1 MRILAAGLV
10 VVLGLFLSAQT
21 AMASPAR
28 AAVDRFFP
36 EADRLAEPAGE
47 PPAVA
52 VFRGDTQIGLLFETN
67 DVAPIP
73 AYSGEPVNMLVGM
86 DMDGVI
92 TGVRV
97 LEHSEPIM
105 LVGIPDS
112 KLEDFV
118 NQYVTRAIRDRV
130 RVGLSPRQ
138 REGFKYVDGVAGA
151 TVTVV
156 VMGEAIM
163 RGARQ
168 MAVAH
173 GLVDPDAVPAVVPA
187 TVRKDVFEPGDWDQL
202 LDQGGVGRMRI
213 SRGDVDAAFSG
224 TDAEHVDTA
233 PPGTEDETF
242 VDLYAAYL
250 NVPSVGRNLIGD
262 DHYDRIMG
270 RLEDGEHAIML
281 MAQGHYS
288 FKGSGFV
295 RGGIFDRIQLMQG
308 ETAIQFRDTDLVR
321 APQLVAEGTP
331 RFSERDIFVV
341 RAEHDFDP
349 GRPWELELLVR
360 RQVGA
365 LDSVFVNFAMEYQP
379 PEAWFDYPE
388 PPAQLAED
396 DGRPL
401 WVTVWEDRV
410 MHIIVLGAGLTL
422 LTFILMFQDVLARR
436 PKLLLRLRNA
446 FLVYTV
452 VFIGWYAL
460 AQLSVVNIFTFTNAL
475 STNFQWSTFLMD
487 PMMFILWTFVAATLL
502 LWGRGV
508 YCGWL
513 CPFGA
518 MQELINEISRKLKV
532 PQLELP
538 WAVHERLWSLKYLIL
553 LGLFGISLHSLATA
567 EIYAEVEPFKT
578 AITMRWQREWGFVLY
593 AGILLAISIVNRKF
607 FCRYMC
613 PLGAGLA
620 IPARIRLF
628 DWLKRHKECG
638 TPCQIC
644 ANECE
649 VQAIHPDG
657 RINAN
662 ECHYCLDCQ
671 VTYWNDRK
679 CPPLIARRKR
689 REKAEKVSSGSQ
701 GGGFPEIRVNKQA
714 AESVRA
720 RQPSVRKEV
729 TS

>member
-1 MRILAAGLV
+1 MWI
-10 VVLGLFLSAQT
+10 
-21 AMASPAR
+21 PAR
-28 AAVDRFFP
+28 LLLTLLLVLAVIPAAAWDGEVMDRFFP
-36 EADRLAEPAGE
+36 EADALQEPAGD
-47 PPAVA
+47 PPVA
-52 VFRGDTQIGLLFETN
+52 PVLRDGEQIGVLFETN
-67 DVAPIP
+67 DVTPIP

-86 DMDGVI
+86 DMDGII

-97 LEHSEPIM
+97 LDHSEPIM

-118 NQYVTRAIRDRV
+118 FQYVTRGIHERV
-130 RVGLSPRQ
+130 RVGFSPRQ
-138 REGFKYVDGVAGA
+138 REGFKYVDGVSGA

-168 MAVAH
+168 VALAH
-173 GLVDPDAVPAVVPA
+173 GLVDPSAVPTVKPA
-187 TVRKDVFEPGDWDQL
+187 TVRDDLFEPASWDEL
-202 LDQGGVGRMRI
+202 LEKGAVGRMHI
-213 SRGDVDAAFSG
+213 SRGEVDAAFVD

-233 PPGTEDETF
+233 RPGTEEETF

-250 NVPSVGRNLIGD
+250 NAPTVGRNLIGD
-262 DHYDRIMG
+262 DHYERIMG
-270 RLEDGEHAIML
+270 RLDEGEHAVML
-281 MAQGHYS
+281 MARGDYS

-308 ETAIQFRDTDLVR
+308 DTAIQFRDTDLVR
-321 APQLVAEGTP
+321 APQLAADGIP
-331 RFSERDIFVV
+331 RFTERDIFIV
-341 RAEHDFDP
+341 RAEHAFDP
-349 GRPWELELLVR
+349 GRAWELELLVR
-360 RQVGA
+360 RQLGA
-365 LDSVFVNFAMEYQP
+365 LESVFVNFALEYEP

-388 PPAQLAED
+388 PPAQIAED

-410 MHIIVLGAGLTL
+410 MHIVVLGAGLFL
-422 LTFILMFQDVLARR
+422 LTLILMFQDVLARR
-436 PKLLLRLRNA
+436 PQLLWYLRHG

-475 STNFQWSTFLMD
+475 FTNFQWSTFLMD
-487 PMMFILWTFVAATLL
+487 PMMFMLWTFVAATLL

-518 MQELINEISRKLKV
+518 MQELINEVSRKLRV
-532 PQLELP
+532 PQFELP
-538 WAVHERLWSLKYLIL
+538 WAVHERLWALKYLIL

-578 AITMRWQREWGFVLY
+578 AVTMRWQREWGFILY

-689 REKAEKVSSGSQ
+689 REKAAKVSSGNQ
-701 GGGFPEIRVNKQA
+701 GGGFPDIRVNKQA
-714 AESVRA
+714 AA
-720 RQPSVRKEV
+720 TAGAGQPSAREEV